1 MDRQS
6 LLGGGAH
13 VAGTAKR
20 DLWCEFCELA
30 ALANLRQLPA
40 EVEPESTP
48 EGVLKNSSLK
58 TPHVSQKTSV
68 YPAY

>member
-40 EVEPESTP
+40 LANLRQLPAEVETESTP
-48 EGVLKNSSLK
+48 EGVLKNYIFL
-58 TPHVSQKTSV
+58 
-68 YPAY
+68 